1 MHAPMKAVAVLIGLS
16 MPVVVGSVD
25 VASAQRVAGMSTQ
38 DWYQRIESTRRHANN
53 VVVFDDHPWV
63 LAKIKAIDAGAGQMT
78 VSHGAIPRVKM
89 PAMTMTFP
97 VKTPGELGSHRTGD
111 TIQMQ
116 VADDGGVIKIV
127 HVRNASGR

>member
-1 MHAPMKAVAVLIGLS
+1 MGAMLTRAAVVIALSAPLAMG
-16 MPVVVGSVD
+16 GVD
-25 VASAQRVAGMSTQ
+25 IATAQRVAGMSTQ
-38 DWYQRIESTRRHANN
+38 DWYQRIESTRRHQNN

-63 LAKIKAIDAGAGQMT
+63 LARIKTIESGAGRMT

-97 VKTPGELGSHRTGD
+97 VSNSGDLTSHRPGD

-116 VADDGGVIKIV
+116 VADDGGVVKII